1 MEKIKVL
8 IVDDHTL
15 MRQGLSRILSLESD
29 IEVVGEAKDGEEC
42 LQMVKSLRPDV
53 TLLDLNMPNMNGIIA
68 LRKLKDM
75 DQTTKVLILTFHEE
89 VEYIYETFNLGAN
102 GYLVKDVESDVL
114 ISGIREIYHGA
125 PFLCPSVADY
135 NATRVDKLRQVDG
148 NGREVTKSQLTKREY
163 EILTLVADGLNNRE
177 IASALFISE
186 KTVKNH
192 VSNILKKIKVNDRT
206 QAAIFAYRNKIKSI

>member
-1 MEKIKVL
+1 METIRVL

-42 LQMVKSLRPDV
+42 LQLVKSLRPDV

-75 DQTTKVLILTFHEE
+75 DQATKVLILTFHEE

-114 ISGIREIYHGA
+114 ISGIREIHNGA
-125 PFLCPSVADY
+125 PFLCPSMADY
-135 NATRVDKLRQVDG
+135 SSNQVDKQRQVEKK
-148 NGREVTKSQLTKREY
+148 GREVPKSQLTKREY

-177 IASALFISE
+177 IAKTLYISE

-206 QAAIFAYRNKIKSI
+206 QAAVFAYRNKIKSI

>member
-1 MEKIKVL
+1 MDKIKVL

-29 IEVVGEAKDGEEC
+29 IQVVGEAKDGVEC
-42 LQMVKSLRPDV
+42 LQLVKSLRPDV

-114 ISGIREIYHGA
+114 INGIREIHNGA
-125 PFLCPSVADY
+125 SFLCPSMADY
-135 NATRVDKLRQVDG
+135 NTSQVDKLRQVER
-148 NGREVTKSQLTKREY
+148 NGREVPKNQLTKREY

-192 VSNILKKIKVNDRT
+192 VSNILKKLKVNDRT